1 MKFKFFCCTFI
12 FLCAA
17 SLCFSQNND
26 PNFGIIPAPFSI
38 KPNPGKFYLHKRSIV
53 KTELKDDRS
62 VAFLSSFLTQFNPS
76 NLQTKTDTA
85 TSIIELTS
93 IGAENLPEEGY
104 RLRITP
110 AKITVVGKDAG
121 LFYGVQ
127 SLIQLL
133 ADTKTTDK
141 NSINCLEIEDHPRFK
156 YRGMHLDVSRH
167 FFPASFIKQYL
178 DLLAMYKIN
187 TFHWHLTDDQGWRI
201 EIKRYPKLTEIGSQ
215 RTQTLIGNYRYRGQQ
230 QFDNTP
236 YGGFYT
242 QEEIKE
248 IVKYAAD
255 RFITIIPEIEMPGH
269 STAAIAAYP
278 ELGCTPNKTYKVAE
292 TWHVFHG
299 VYCPS
304 DSTFNFLQNVLTEVM
319 QLFPGKYIHIGGDEV
334 PKSVWHNSPFC
345 QRLIKRLK
353 LKNEHGLQSY
363 FIGRIEKF
371 LNENG
376 RNIIGWDEILQGGLA
391 PNATVMSWRGET
403 GGIAA
408 ARQNHDVIMAS
419 QKAGLYFDKAQSK
432 SSQEPLANNGY
443 APLQQTYNYNPVPS
457 SLTAAQQQFVIGV
470 QATLWTEYISTT
482 AQAEYMLL
490 PRLLALS
497 EIAWTPL
504 ANKNFRD
511 FAEVRLPRHLYRLDA
526 DSINF
531 RVPEPFGIR
540 DTFMI
545 GQTLN
550 YQLKPSVANS
560 KIYYTISSNSSAQ
573 KSLLYKE
580 PININIE
587 NNQTLT
593 LQTVQ
598 VTPNGKKSLVNKV
611 SVYNRQPFLAQNIQ
625 PLAEGLK
632 YKIVSG
638 NFNTSAQ
645 LDSATVVDTGT
656 TKTINVER
664 LRKNN
669 GYFGAIYQGNIR
681 IDQDGNY
688 NLGLSSDDGSQLFLD
703 DELVVDNDGKHA
715 LSQKN
720 NQVPLQKGFHKIKI
734 KYFDAGEAT
743 TLRVYLN
750 LAGKPQTELPPDI
763 LFN

>member
-1 MKFKFFCCTFI
+1 MKFKFFCF
-12 FLCAA
+12 FFVFFFAV

-26 PNFGIIPAPFSI
+26 PNFGIIPAPSSI
-38 KPNPGKFYLHKRSIV
+38 KQTLGKFNLHKRSIV

-62 VAFLSSFLTQFNPS
+62 VAFLSSYLQQFNSPNNS
-76 NLQTKTDTA
+76 FNADTA
-85 TSIIELTS
+85 TSIIELTAVGS
-93 IGAENLPEEGY
+93 ENLPDEAY
-104 RLRITP
+104 RLTITP
-110 AKITVVGKDAG
+110 AKITVIGKDAG

-127 SLIQLL
+127 TLIQLL

-201 EIKRYPKLTEIGSQ
+201 EIKRYPKLTEVGSQ
-215 RTQTLIGNYRYRGQQ
+215 RAQTLIGNYRYRGQQ
-230 QFDNTP
+230 EFDNTP
-236 YGGFYT
+236 HGGFYT

-248 IVKYAAD
+248 IVKYASD

-269 STAAIAAYP
+269 SMAAIAAYP
-278 ELGCTPNKTYKVAE
+278 ELGCNPTKTYKVAE
-292 TWHVFHG
+292 TWHVSQG
-299 VYCPS
+299 VYCPT

-319 QLFPGKYIHIGGDEV
+319 QLFPGKYIHVGGDEV
-334 PKSVWHNSPFC
+334 PKSVWHNSVFC

-363 FIGRIEKF
+363 FISRIEKF

-376 RNIIGWDEILQGGLA
+376 RSIIGWDEILQGGLA
-391 PNATVMSWRGET
+391 PNATVMSWRGEA

-419 QKAGLYFDKAQSK
+419 RKAGLYFDKSQSK
-432 SSQEPLANNGY
+432 SAQEPLSNNGY
-443 APLQQTYNYNPVPS
+443 ALLSQTYSYNPVPS
-457 SLTAAQQQFVIGV
+457 SLTAEQQQFIIGV
-470 QATLWTEYISTT
+470 QANLWTEYIATT
-482 AQAEYMLL
+482 SQIEYMLL

-497 EIAWTPL
+497 EISWTPL
-504 ANKNFRD
+504 ANKNYVD
-511 FAEVRLPRHLYRLDA
+511 FANVRLPRHLSRLDA

-531 RVPEPFGIR
+531 RVPNPIGIR

-545 GQTLN
+545 GQTLD
-550 YQLKPSVANS
+550 YQLKPSVTNA
-560 KIYYTISSNSSAQ
+560 KIYYSVDGNLPDKRSM
-573 KSLLYKE
+573 LYKT
-580 PININIE
+580 PISLAVE
-587 NNQTLT
+587 NGQTLT
-593 LQTVQ
+593 LQTIEI
-598 VTPNGKKSLVNKV
+598 TPSGKKSAINKV
-611 SVYNRQPFLAQNIQ
+611 SMYNRQPFLAQNFQ
-625 PLAEGLK
+625 PVSEGLK
-632 YKIVSG
+632 YKVVSG
-638 NFNTSAQ
+638 SFNTSAQ
-645 LDSATVVDTGT
+645 LDSAMVVDTGT
-656 TKTINVER
+656 TKTINVAS
-664 LRKNN
+664 LKKNN
-669 GYFGAIYQGNIR
+669 RFFGAIYQGNIR

-688 NLGLSSDDGSQLFLD
+688 NLGLKSDDGSQLFLD

-715 LSQKN
+715 LFEKSS
-720 NQVPLQKGFHKIKI
+720 QVPIQKGFHRIKI
-734 KYFDAGEAT
+734 KYFDSGEAT